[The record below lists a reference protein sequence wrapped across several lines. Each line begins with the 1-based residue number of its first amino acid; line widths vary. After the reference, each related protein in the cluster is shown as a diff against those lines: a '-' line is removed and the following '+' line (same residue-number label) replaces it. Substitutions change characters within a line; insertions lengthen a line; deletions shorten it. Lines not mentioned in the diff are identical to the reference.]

1 MEKSKKSAAG
11 HAAAWRLFVG
21 ENKEVSRG
29 LNAKT
34 VAFSLLVMTPLSD

>member
-11 HAAAWRLFVG
+11 LAAAWRLFVG
-21 ENKEVSRG
+21 VNKGVNRG

-34 VAFSLLVMTPLSD
+34 AAFSLLVMMPVSD